1 MKVLHLLKSTAY
13 SGAENVAL
21 SIMQHF
27 PEEDMTYA
35 SPNGPIRKVIEDPG
49 QKFYPLEAASVS
61 GVRKAIQEVRPDII
75 HAHDFSMSTYAAWAT
90 SNIPVIAHLHNNP
103 PWIKKLHPKTLSFL
117 LSVHRIKKIITVSP
131 AIEKDFMFSDV
142 FSSKIT
148 VIGNVVNSADVI
160 KKASEEIKCSP
171 IDILFLGRLS
181 APKNPVL
188 FCEIVE
194 KVKKEIPEVQ
204 VVMIGEGELR
214 SEVEQ
219 YIFEHHL
226 NENIKLLGF
235 QSNPYPY
242 LNKSKLLLMPS
253 AWEGFG
259 LVAVEALC
267 LGKPVVCS
275 GAGGLIDIVDNDCGA
290 ICKSSDD
297 YANAV
302 IRLLSQPSVYKQKSA
317 CAIERVASFSNWEA
331 YKARLN
337 NIYSQAIEH

>member
-35 SPNGPIRKVIEDPG
+35 SPNGPIRKVIEDAG

-131 AIEKDFMFSDV
+131 SVEHDFLLSSFFV
-142 FSSKIT
+142 SKIE
-148 VIGNVVNSADVI
+148 VLGNVVNEENIRIKAKESIIANPTDV
-160 KKASEEIKCSP
+160 
-171 IDILFLGRLS
+171 LFLGRFSLQKC
-181 APKNPVL
+181 PIL
-188 FCEIVE
+188 FCQIIEQVQQT
-194 KVKKEIPEVQ
+194 IPTVQ
-204 VVMIGEGELR
+204 AAMIGEGELR

-226 NENIKLLGF
+226 NENIKLPGF

-331 YKARLN
+331 YKTRLN
-337 NIYSQAIEH
+337 NIYSKAIEH